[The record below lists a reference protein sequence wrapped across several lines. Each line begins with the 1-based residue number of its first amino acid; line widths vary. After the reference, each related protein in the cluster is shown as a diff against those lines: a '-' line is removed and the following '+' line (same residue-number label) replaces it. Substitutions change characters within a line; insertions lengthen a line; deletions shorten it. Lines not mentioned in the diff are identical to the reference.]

1 MKLRTYKILKK
12 TNVEGPGL
20 RYCIW
25 VQGCPIHCDGCMNVD
40 TWSFESGILLDVEK
54 LILDIKKQEEIEGIT
69 ILGGEPFCQGKEL
82 AYIFKRIKNET
93 NLSILCFSGYEYEY
107 ILKSNKEEWN
117 KMLRYIDL
125 LIDGPYI
132 KDKRDF
138 SRPWVGSS
146 NQNYR
151 FLSKRYEN
159 MKNNISDIKNKVEVR
174 VSKNGSIFING
185 MGEIEKIKE
194 SVIKSWRD

>member
-1 MKLRTYKILKK
+1 MKLRIYKILKK
-12 TNVEGPGL
+12 TKVEGPGL

-40 TWSFESGILLDVEK
+40 TWSFESGTLLDVEK

-117 KMLRYIDL
+117 EMLNYIDL

-159 MKNNISDIKNKVEVR
+159 IKNNISDIKNKVEVR